1 MSALLAILLSY
12 FIGAIPVGSL
22 IAQRMRGID
31 IREHGSGNPGATN
44 VWRVVGKKAGIITLA
59 FDILK
64 GLLPVLF
71 VRWVYPREAG
81 TAALCGLTAIAGHN
95 WSPFLN
101 FKGGKGVATSG
112 GVFLALLP
120 IPTIAALAAF
130 GLTVKR
136 TKHISAGSLAAAVT
150 LPVTAFIVPTIPLYR
165 FAAVAVG
172 IVVIM
177 KHRANIQRL
186 REGTEPRY
194 DEKKD

>member
-1 MSALLAILLSY
+1 MLVTY
-12 FIGAIPVGSL
+12 FIGAIPSGYL
-22 IAQRMRGID
+22 IAQRLRGID

-44 VWRVVGKKAGIITLA
+44 VYRVVGKKAGLLTLA
-59 FDILK
+59 LDVLK
-64 GLLPVLF
+64 GFLPVLF
-71 VRWVYPREAG
+71 VRFVYPREAG

-120 IPTIAALAAF
+120 IPTIASVAAF
-130 GLTVKR
+130 GLTVKK

-150 LPVTAFIVPTIPLYR
+150 LPMAAFIIPTIQLYR
-165 FAAVAVG
+165 FAAVVVG
-172 IVVIM
+172 IVVIL
-177 KHRANIQRL
+177 KHKSNIQRL